1 MGDPAQ
7 KYQDRVDPQ
16 LRMAMDIAIGGY
28 HTLKLVET
36 QLRKVDEAE
45 LRSHSI
51 GHIVDP
57 TLYRDQINSKSFAH
71 QMVIIR
77 AALAF
82 IGTIDALK
90 SELVAAGES

>member
-1 MGDPAQ
+1 MTDSAD
-7 KYQDRVDPQ
+7 KYKDCLDPQ
-16 LRMAMDIAIGGY
+16 HKMAVDITIGSY
-28 HTLKLVET
+28 NTLKLVEA

-45 LRSHSI
+45 RSSHSI

-57 TLYRDQINSKSFAH
+57 TLYRDQINSKNFAQ

-82 IGTIDALK
+82 IDKIDTLK
-90 SELVAAGES
+90 SELVEAE